1 MSQEYVVLQHSSGP
15 RPAAHLHRIR
25 EALQQAGESPWLV
38 GYDANAI
45 QELVTAGS
53 RPIVM
58 GGASQAITDFDERE
72 REHRPRRN
80 VFAGGG
86 RGVSVVAGK
95 ARAEA
100 LARELSAEF
109 RRCTVVGVL
118 ATAAVPLEPDNL
130 RASLRW
136 LRHKLDMAK
145 DEAEPPG
152 GLLPDSDA
160 RACMNCHRYLAS
172 HLSERDGRQ
181 EPVCHRCHVMTKQ
194 DRKSGERS
202 ISLLDV
208 SACERDGE
216 HRKRLAAVSADGNNL
231 GAFFE
236 QLETLEELAA
246 ASEVVNGIFKH
257 ANEQARQ
264 ASADA
269 CRAVSGLKD
278 VEQVPLLT
286 GGDDVRVFLPPSG
299 LLAYV
304 ETLAREVE
312 TGAASVSE
320 LDGLLRPTTAAA
332 LRQLGVGI
340 GAVIAEDHFPAGQLM
355 QYAHALERRAKSI
368 CRAPAEGTRSAF
380 DFEIITGSQTM
391 SEDFEHERR
400 RGERRPFSLNHAA
413 WQRTRQLARALRA
426 LPTTQR
432 RVLERAPS
440 LEPAEFGNL
449 FCAQVARSAAWQ
461 RWYESTGIDWRDP
474 VALIDHRPDA
484 GLLALS
490 SLLPEE
496 KS

>member
-1 MSQEYVVLQHSSGP
+1 MPSPSIPPGP
-15 RPAAHLHRIR
+15 DPQRIRTRIR

-45 QELVTAGS
+45 QQLVTAGS

-58 GGASQAITDFDERE
+58 GGASQAISDFDRRE
-72 REHRPRRN
+72 REHRPQRN
-80 VFAGGG
+80 IFAGGG

-100 LARELSAEF
+100 LARELAAEF

-118 ATAAVPLEPDNL
+118 ATAVVPLELDNL
-130 RASLRW
+130 GASLRW
-136 LRHKLDMAK
+136 LRHKLDAAK
-145 DEAEPPG
+145 DEAERPG
-152 GLLPDSDA
+152 GLLPDSNA
-160 RACMNCHRYLAS
+160 RACVNCHSYLAS

-181 EPVCHRCHVMTKQ
+181 ELVCQRCHIMAKQ
-194 DRKSGERS
+194 DRKIGERS
-202 ISLLDV
+202 LSLLDV

-236 QLETLEELAA
+236 QLATLEELAA
-246 ASEVVNGIFKH
+246 ASEVVNGIFQR
-257 ANEQARQ
+257 ANERARQ
-264 ASADA
+264 ASAGA
-269 CRAVSGLKD
+269 CRAAFDQLEN

-286 GGDDVRVFLPPSG
+286 GGDDVRIFLPPSG

-312 TGAASVSE
+312 TSAASVGE

-340 GAVIAEDHFPAGQLM
+340 GAVIAGDHFPAGQLM
-355 QYAHALERRAKSI
+355 QYAHALERRAKSL

-380 DFEIITGSQTM
+380 DFEILTGSQTM
-391 SEDFEHERR
+391 GEDFEHERR
-400 RGERRPFSLNHAA
+400 RGDRRPFSLHHAA

-432 RVLERAPS
+432 RVLERAHS

-449 FCAQVARSAAWQ
+449 FCAQVARSVAWQ